1 MNRIPLSDQ
10 PLILVYHERQ
20 AQRYAQAVANLGFG
34 RVVHAS
40 DEQSAK
46 GWLDQVEVLFAWKFP
61 VHLYTQAPRL
71 RWVQWMGAG
80 VEDVAGVLPESV
92 KLTRIVGQFGNVMA
106 EYVFT
111 WLLHE
116 YQGVDRF
123 LLAKANHEWR
133 PHRLESLAGKTLGV
147 AGLGSIGKELVR
159 LGKAFGMKVV
169 GLSRTGANQNLVEQ
183 HFYPLQWLEFARQV
197 DVLVVILP
205 HTVETEKIVNES
217 VLSVMPASSI
227 LVNIG
232 RGKTIDEQ
240 ALIKRL
246 QAHALRA
253 AILDVF
259 FEEPLAPNHPFWDMP
274 NVYLTPHNSGPSLI
288 QDVSQFFYDN
298 YLRYVNS
305 QPLLGEVSR
314 DRGY

>member
-20 AQRYAQAVANLGFG
+20 AQKYAQAVANLGFG
-34 RVVHAS
+34 RVVYAS
-40 DEQSAK
+40 DEQSALE
-46 GWLDQVEVLFAWKFP
+46 WLDSVEILFAWKFP
-61 VHLYTQAPRL
+61 VHLYIQAPHL
-71 RWVQWMGAG
+71 HWVQWMGAG
-80 VEDVAGVLPESV
+80 VEDVAGVLPASV

-123 LLAKANHEWR
+123 LLAKANHAWK

-147 AGLGSIGKELVR
+147 AGLGSIGKEIVR
-159 LGKAFGMKVV
+159 LGQAFGMKVM
-169 GLSRTGANQNLVEQ
+169 GLSRTGTNQHLVDQ
-183 HFYPLQWLEFARQV
+183 HFYPEQWLAFAEQV

-205 HTVETEKIVNES
+205 HTAETEKIVNES
-217 VLSVMPASSI
+217 VLSAMPASSI

-232 RGKTIDEQ
+232 RGKTVDEQ
-240 ALIKRL
+240 ALIMHL
-246 QAHALRA
+246 QSNMLRA

-259 FEEPLAPNHPFWDMP
+259 AEEPLPLDHPFWDMP

-288 QDVSQFFYDN
+288 QDVSQFFSDN